1 MSYRISGN
9 IFNSCCKITKKK
21 DVSNTSLNKNG
32 SNEST
37 KLRYGKV
44 VSRNRKSSGRSTI
57 NCSKM

>member
-9 IFNSCCKITKKK
+9 IFCLNCKPTKKK
-21 DVSNTSLNKNG
+21 DLKNTSLNKNG

-44 VSRNRKSSGRSTI
+44 VSKNRKSSGRTTV